1 MIPNIIL
8 HNSISLD
15 GSLSNFDVNMKLHY
29 QIAGEY
35 RPDAHLIGST
45 TIKSGIELYG
55 EGVLKEEKEDL
66 KKPQREKNLPYWI
79 IVDTK
84 GVLQGL
90 LHMCRRFDL
99 CKDIIVLTSDKTSKK
114 YLSYLE
120 KREYEYIKSGKNHI
134 DITKSLKFLS
144 EQYKIKKI
152 LVDSGRI
159 LGNILI
165 NKGLVNE
172 ISLLIHPIIVGK
184 NSYNIFTDIKNNKK
198 IFLHSSK
205 LLDNEFIWLVYKTS
219 V

>member
-1 MIPNIIL
+1 MMPYLVL

-15 GSLSNFDVNMKLHY
+15 GSLLNFNVNMKLHY

-55 EGVLKEEKEDL
+55 DCISKEKKKDF
-66 KKPQREKNLPYWI
+66 KKPQRDINLPYWI

-84 GVLQGL
+84 GVLQGF
-90 LHMCRRFDL
+90 LHVCRKFDL
-99 CKDIIVLTSDKTSKK
+99 CKDVIVLISDKTPKK

-120 KREYEYIKSGKNHI
+120 KREYDYIKSGKNHV
-134 DITKSLKFLS
+134 DLTKSFEFLFVN
-144 EQYKIKKI
+144 YKIKKI

-165 NKGLVNE
+165 NKGLIKE

-184 NSYNIFTDIKNNKK
+184 KSYNIFADLMSNKK
-198 IFLHSSK
+198 IFLHSFK
-205 LLDNEFIWLVYKTS
+205 VLDKEFIWVVYKTS

>member
-1 MIPNIIL
+1 MMPNIIL

-15 GSLSNFDVNMKLHY
+15 GSLSNFDVNMQLHY

-55 EGVLKEEKEDL
+55 EGFLKEEKDDF

-99 CKDIIVLTSDKTSKK
+99 CKDVIVLTSDNTSKK

-165 NKGLVNE
+165 NKGLVTE

-184 NSYNIFTDIKNNKK
+184 KSYNIFSDIKNNKK
-198 IFLHSSK
+198 IFLHRCK
-205 LLDNEFIWLVYKTS
+205 LLDNEYIWLVYKT
-219 V
+219 